1 MIGVPFQLPIEFDLA
16 AVFLLALTGVWA
28 AARRGYD
35 VVGAFILAFASG
47 VGGGLLR
54 DAVFL
59 QEIPLVM
66 KDTRYLWAI
75 LAAVLIGALVER
87 AASRFEQVFS
97 VVDATATGAYGVFG
111 VNKALLTGLPLE
123 AALLV
128 GVCNAVGGGLI
139 RDVLVREEPVM
150 LKPGQLN
157 ALAALAG
164 CACFAALSYYYGVE
178 VQRSAWLAI
187 AFTVAIRLLALRFNW
202 TTHAFGYRRA
212 RGDQPRDGDG

>member
-28 AARRGYD
+28 AAARGYD
-35 VVGAFILAFASG
+35 VVGAFIMAFASG
-47 VGGGLLR
+47 VGGGLRR

-66 KDTRYLWAI
+66 QDTRYLWAI
-75 LAAVLIGALVER
+75 AAAVLIGALIER
-87 AASRFEQVFS
+87 VANRFEQVFS
-97 VVDATATGAYGVFG
+97 VVDATATGAYGVYG
-111 VNKALLTGLPLE
+111 VNKALLAGLPVE
-123 AALLV
+123 AAVLV

-164 CACFAALSYYYGVE
+164 CILFTAMSYHYGIDVE
-178 VQRSAWLAI
+178 RSAWSAI
-187 AFTVAIRLLALRFNW
+187 ALTVALRLLALRFNW
-202 TTHAFGYRRA
+202 RTGAFGRWWARRK
-212 RGDQPRDGDG
+212 DG

>member
-1 MIGVPFQLPIEFDLA
+1 MIGVPFQLPIEFDLV

-28 AARRGYD
+28 AAGRGYD

-66 KDTRYLWAI
+66 QDTRYLWAVTG
-75 LAAVLIGALVER
+75 AVLLGALVER
-87 AASRFEQVFS
+87 VAARFEQVFS
-97 VVDATATGAYGVFG
+97 VVDATATGAFGVYG
-111 VNKALLTGLPLE
+111 VNKALLAGLPVE
-123 AALLV
+123 AAVLV

-139 RDVLVREEPVM
+139 RDVLVREEPLM

-164 CACFAALSYYYGVE
+164 CVLFTAMSYHYGIDVE
-178 VQRSAWLAI
+178 RSAWAAI
-187 AFTVAIRLLALRFNW
+187 ALTVALRLLALRFNW
-202 TTHAFGYRRA
+202 TTSAFGGWRERWF
-212 RGDQPRDGDG
+212 GKKDGG

>member
-1 MIGVPFQLPIEFDLA
+1 MVGVPFQLPIEFDLA

-28 AARRGYD
+28 AAGRGYD

-59 QEIPLVM
+59 REIPLVM
-66 KDTRYLWAI
+66 QDTRYLWAI
-75 LAAVLIGALVER
+75 AAAVLIGGLVER
-87 AASRFEQVFS
+87 VAARFGQVFS
-97 VVDATATGAYGVFG
+97 VVDATATGAYGVYG
-111 VNKALLTGLPLE
+111 VNKALLAGLPVE
-123 AALLV
+123 AAVLV

-164 CACFAALSYYYGVE
+164 CILFTVMSYTYGIDVE
-178 VQRSAWLAI
+178 RSAWAAI
-187 AFTVAIRLLALRFNW
+187 ALTVALRLLSVRFNW
-202 TTHAFGYRRA
+202 TTSAVGRWRTRFSKGK
-212 RGDQPRDGDG
+212 DG